1 MVGDY
6 PKTLRRSKVRKAVV
20 IALVGIM
27 VSALF
32 YACGTRQQGGEV
44 VARVGDRDI
53 TVADLDQAWKQAS
66 RLRIMGVSE
75 LERKKELVNK
85 LIDDQV
91 VILEAYKEGLDNA
104 VNQDSGLAAQ
114 KDRIL
119 LNVLYQKEI
128 AAKSKPTEAELRR
141 EYDRTKEEVHAAHIL
156 VETKQEAED
165 VYNQLKAGA
174 DFGELARE
182 KSIDPSAKTNGGD
195 LGFFTWGKMVP
206 EFQQAAFALKEG
218 EISQPVQT
226 SYGWHIIKLLERRE
240 KEQPS
245 FEESKS
251 LIETKVE
258 NEKRE
263 NRVKEY
269 FAQLR
274 KKVDFTLNPQAYQ
287 LLISKS
293 QEVPPDTIGLR
304 RPGDMVN
311 VDQFSTEERDMP
323 LFTYQNGVISLG
335 QFAGHYNEIPQA
347 YRPRLQDQEKLIE
360 TAFGTV
366 VQGLLVDVARKQNL
380 ENSEEFNKEWSGLKE
395 AEMAKMMTSDVI
407 LKGVGISDEEVQ
419 SYYDRHQDRFTI
431 QPQVTVR
438 EILVKTQKEA
448 DDLLRR
454 LKAGADFSK
463 LAQENTLRTY
473 AKGSGG
479 LLGSFPR
486 TRYPE
491 IFDAAEK
498 MKVGSLG
505 GPIKVNDRQL
515 GEVYSVIKLEGKT
528 EGGLQPLDQ
537 VKDQVTSLARREK
550 DQTIFKN
557 WVQNA
562 RSHYKVDI
570 YDDVIASTVEEKEGE
585 SDTTSG

>member
-1 MVGDY
+1 M
-6 PKTLRRSKVRKAVV
+6 RKAVV

-27 VSALF
+27 ASALF

-53 TVADLDQAWKQAS
+53 TVADLEQEWKQAS
-66 RLRIMGVSE
+66 RLKIMGVSE

-128 AAKSKPTEAELRR
+128 AAKSKPTESELRQ
-141 EYDRTKEEVHAAHIL
+141 EYNRTKEEIHAAHIL

-165 VYNQLKAGA
+165 IYNQLKAGA
-174 DFGELARE
+174 DFEELARE

-218 EISQPVQT
+218 EISQPVQS

-240 KEQPS
+240 KEQPP

-274 KKVDFTLNPQAYQ
+274 KKVDFSLNPQAYQ
-287 LLISKS
+287 LLVSKS
-293 QEVPPDTIGLR
+293 EEVPPDTIGLR

-311 VDQFSTEERDMP
+311 LDQFSTEERDMP

-335 QFAGHYNEIPQA
+335 QFAEQYNGIPQA

-366 VQGLLVDVARKQNL
+366 VQGLLVDVAKKQNL
-380 ENSEEFNKEWSGLKE
+380 ENSKEFNKEWIGLKE
-395 AEMAKMMTSDVI
+395 AEMAKRMTSDVI

-419 SYYDRHQDRFTI
+419 SYYNRHLDRFTI

-448 DDLLRR
+448 DDLLKR
-454 LKAGADFSK
+454 LRAGADFAK
-463 LAQENTLRTY
+463 LAQENTLRAY

-491 IFDAAEK
+491 IYDAAEK

-505 GPIKVNDRQL
+505 GPIMINDRQL

-528 EGGLQPLDQ
+528 EGGVQPLDQ
-537 VKDQVTSLARREK
+537 VKDRVISLARREK
-550 DQTIFKN
+550 DQTVFKN
-557 WVQNA
+557 WVENA
-562 RSHYKVDI
+562 RSHYKIDI